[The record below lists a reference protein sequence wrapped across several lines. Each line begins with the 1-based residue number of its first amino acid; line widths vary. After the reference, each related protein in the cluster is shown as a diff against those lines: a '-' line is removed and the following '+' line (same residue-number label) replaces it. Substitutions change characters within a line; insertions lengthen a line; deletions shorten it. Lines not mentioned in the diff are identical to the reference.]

1 MTFKELQNLSE
12 KKLGIIRLADIARE
26 LGVTPQVVSNWKAR
40 DQVPY
45 KYFKKFKKKINKI
58 DKEKARDGINKI
70 VSDKKT
76 INVLYP
82 SLDSNEDDNVNHFYD
97 QVIATLTKLFK
108 NFYFISISGLLTGL
122 IGFLYLSFFV
132 SPLYVS
138 KTTILPYG
146 SNAQSEVSGI
156 ASQFGFSVGANE
168 TDFSSAKLYPEI
180 LKSRSLSRKLLFR
193 KFDTKKYGEQKSLLT
208 ILSNGKSSKT
218 KLGTDS
224 LVYKGISRLT
234 KDIIKIKPLKASLI
248 SISIKTFEPRF
259 ARDLAKAVIDE
270 LDLMQ
275 RSYRLSRQ
283 KEKRFFIEN
292 RMKDVEEELANSE
305 NALKS
310 FRERNRNIRKSPS
323 LLLEEDR
330 LERDVTLQ
338 MQVFITL
345 RKEFELTQIEEVENS
360 SMVVVID
367 EPEIPIGK
375 DSPYIKESYYIRTS
389 WVIH

>member
-108 NFYFISISGLLTGL
+108 NFYIISISGLLTGL

-168 TDFSSAKLYPEI
+168 TDFSL
-180 LKSRSLSRKLLFR
+180 RSC
-193 KFDTKKYGEQKSLLT
+193 TQKY
-208 ILSNGKSSKT
+208 
-218 KLGTDS
+218 
-224 LVYKGISRLT
+224 
-234 KDIIKIKPLKASLI
+234 
-248 SISIKTFEPRF
+248 
-259 ARDLAKAVIDE
+259 
-270 LDLMQ
+270 
-275 RSYRLSRQ
+275 
-283 KEKRFFIEN
+283 
-292 RMKDVEEELANSE
+292 
-305 NALKS
+305 
-310 FRERNRNIRKSPS
+310 
-323 LLLEEDR
+323 
-330 LERDVTLQ
+330 
-338 MQVFITL
+338 
-345 RKEFELTQIEEVENS
+345 
-360 SMVVVID
+360 
-367 EPEIPIGK
+367 
-375 DSPYIKESYYIRTS
+375 
-389 WVIH
+389 